1 MPGENRNLPRLKA
14 VWLGAAPSR
23 WAWTERSRAWQTL
36 AILREDQALAHSEG
50 EISGVQGKSSGR
62 VNGRR
67 GYPGDFV
74 GIRSHRRMHRHRR
87 PDRLPRETRVH
98 VFAIFAKRL
107 MRRRQ
112 VKIGISLARNRRVDV
127 LTNFSLSGL

>member
-1 MPGENRNLPRLKA
+1 MLVRLRFLERLELALQQRDLAKRARKA
-14 VWLGAAPSR
+14 AAVRPSPP
-23 WAWTERSRAWQTL
+23 TVDGL
-36 AILREDQALAHSEG
+36 
-50 EISGVQGKSSGR
+50 
-62 VNGRR
+62 
-67 GYPGDFV
+67 V

-112 VKIGISLARNRRVDV
+112 VKIGISLARNR
-127 LTNFSLSGL
+127 